1 MIVEAKVAWLESP
14 RNLTLRTEELIGPG
28 DGEILCATI
37 VSAISPGTEIAA
49 WSGLPPLR
57 PQVTYPRLQGYCNVS
72 RVLEVGKAVTDMAPG
87 DRILSFASHRSHM
100 LLRRDEVLFKLDPE
114 ANADLIACTYLFHLG
129 YNSILRSNVRPG
141 NRVLIIGM
149 GALGLTTVAVAN
161 LAGAEVYAVTD
172 QDHPA
177 KLAIE
182 MGAKEILRRP
192 SASMFGKESGDS
204 GGADIVVITTNSWED
219 WRLAMGAAAMFGTV
233 ACLGFPGRGEPLPS
247 FNPLDSSF
255 FYMKQL
261 KLEAVGMS
269 AERNDGRGF
278 LRFNERDNLNW
289 LARKISDGTL
299 KAASLISG
307 RFEGSDLAKAYVNLE
322 IRAGS
327 PITYLLD
334 WNQ

>member
-1 MIVEAKVAWLESP
+1 MVEAKIAWLESP
-14 RNLTLRTEELIGPG
+14 RHLTMRIEELVGPE
-28 DGEILCATI
+28 DGQILCATI
-37 VSAISPGTEIAA
+37 VSAISPGTEMAA
-49 WSGLPPLR
+49 WLGLPPLR

-72 RVLEVGKAVTDMAPG
+72 RVLEVGNAVSDIAPG
-87 DRILSFASHRSHM
+87 DRVLSFASHRSHM
-100 LLRRDEVLFKLDPE
+100 LLERDEILYKLDPE
-114 ANADLIACTYLFHLG
+114 ASADLIACTYLFHLG

-141 NRVLIIGM
+141 NRVMIIGM
-149 GALGLTTVAVAN
+149 GALGLTTVALAN

-172 QDHPA
+172 QDHLA

-192 SASMFGKESGDS
+192 SARMFGKESGDN
-204 GGADIVVITTNSWED
+204 GADIVVITTNSWED
-219 WRLAMGAAAMFGTV
+219 WQLAMGAATMFGTV

-247 FNPLDSSF
+247 FNPLDSSL

-261 KLEAVGMS
+261 RLEAVGMS
-269 AERNDGRGF
+269 AERNDSRGF

-289 LARKISDGTL
+289 LAQKISDGTL

-307 RFEGSDLAKAYVNLE
+307 RFEGSDLAKAYGNLE